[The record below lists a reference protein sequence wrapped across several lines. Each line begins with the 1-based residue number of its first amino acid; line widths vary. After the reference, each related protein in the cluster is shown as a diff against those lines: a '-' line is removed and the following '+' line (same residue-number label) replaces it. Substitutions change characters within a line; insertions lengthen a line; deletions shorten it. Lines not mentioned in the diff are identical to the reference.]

1 MIKAKTV
8 IVVFGQSLK
17 ASIKAHKKI
26 TLAAVITLVVLGGYF
41 YKATFKQTAT
51 AAPVAAR
58 VQVAKAVYADN
69 FDEGMNTTGTLRA
82 NEDVVIKS
90 KVETIIKDYNVKK
103 GQRIEKGQLLVE
115 LEHHNQTAQVQ
126 AAQSQISVN
135 EAAAAS
141 AHAELT
147 NAIAEQRR
155 YDTLVG
161 SGAVSRQ
168 QADAKQTVQK
178 VAASDYARANSNVE
192 QANAQLAAA
201 EATLNDYLL
210 MAPFNGI
217 VLDDYDMTVG
227 SKVAKDTNVLRV
239 ADIDKLKLTVSI
251 PENDMERIKV
261 GMPVKIVCDSL
272 PGDSFQGRVEIVN
285 PYIDTNTHMLQAD
298 VYINNKEA
306 GYRLKPGMFAKVML
320 VEKAQQRALVI
331 PKEAVRQDGTVLVVE
346 AGKAKSVHVRVALT
360 ADKLVSISDGIKEGD
375 VVVISG
381 GTSVK
386 DGDQVTYK
394 EDPQ

>member
-1 MIKAKTV
+1 MIKGKTV
-8 IVVFGQSLK
+8 LRAFWQSAKKSIKEHKKIVLVAMIMLVVFGGYIYNA
-17 ASIKAHKKI
+17 ASKH
-26 TLAAVITLVVLGGYF
+26 TV
-41 YKATFKQTAT
+41 T

-58 VQVAKAVYADN
+58 VQVAKAKYADN
-69 FDEGMNTTGTLRA
+69 FDEGLNTTGTLRA
-82 NEDVVIKS
+82 NADVVIKS
-90 KVETIIKDYNVKK
+90 KVETTIKDYTVKK
-103 GQRIEKGQLLVE
+103 GQRIEEGQLLVE

-126 AAQSQISVN
+126 AAKSQISVN

-141 AHAELT
+141 AKAELT

-178 VAASDYARANSNVE
+178 VAASDYAKANSNVE

-210 MAPFNGI
+210 IAPFNGI
-217 VLDDYDMTVG
+217 VLDDYDMSVG

-251 PENDMERIKV
+251 PENEMGRIKV

-272 PGDSFQGRVEIVN
+272 PNESFRGIVEIVN
-285 PYIDTNTHMLQAD
+285 PFIDTNTHMLKAD
-298 VYINNKEA
+298 VSIDNKGT
-306 GYRLKPGMFAKVML
+306 GYRLKPGMFAKVIL
-320 VEKAQQRALVI
+320 VEKAQQKALVI
-331 PKEAVRQDGTVLVVE
+331 PKEAVRQDGTVLVAE
-346 AGKAKSVHVRVALT
+346 DGKAKIVHVTVALT
-360 ADKLVSISDGIKEGD
+360 SDKLVSISDGIKEGD

>member
-1 MIKAKTV
+1 MIKVKT
-8 IVVFGQSLK
+8 
-17 ASIKAHKKI
+17 HKKI
-26 TLAAVITLVVLGGYF
+26 VLAAVIMLTVLGGYL
-41 YKATFKQTAT
+41 YNAASRHTVT

-69 FDEGMNTTGTLRA
+69 FDEGMNTTGTMRA
-82 NEDVVIKS
+82 NADVVIKS
-90 KVETIIKDYNVKK
+90 KVETTIKDYVVKK
-103 GQRIEKGQLLVE
+103 GQRIEQGQLLVE

-178 VAASDYARANSNVE
+178 VAAGDYARANSNVE

-210 MAPFNGI
+210 IAPFNGI
-217 VLDDYDMTVG
+217 VLDDYDMSVG

-251 PENDMERIKV
+251 PENEMGRIKV
-261 GMPVKIVCDSL
+261 GMPVNIVCSSL
-272 PGDSFQGRVEIVN
+272 PGESFKGTVEIVN
-285 PYIDTNTHMLQAD
+285 PYIDTNTHMLKAD
-298 VYINNKEA
+298 VSIDNKKL

-346 AGKAKSVHVRVALT
+346 DGKAKIVHVKVALT
-360 ADKLVSISDGIKEGD
+360 SDKLVSVSQGIKEGD
-375 VVVISG
+375 AVVISG
-381 GTSVK
+381 GKSVK
-386 DGDQVTYK
+386 DGDQLTYK